1 MGLPFR
7 LFVWMCL
14 VGKLGKLGKLGTQ
27 PMAAYG
33 ELIIDN

>member
-14 VGKLGKLGKLGTQ
+14 VGKLGKLGTQ